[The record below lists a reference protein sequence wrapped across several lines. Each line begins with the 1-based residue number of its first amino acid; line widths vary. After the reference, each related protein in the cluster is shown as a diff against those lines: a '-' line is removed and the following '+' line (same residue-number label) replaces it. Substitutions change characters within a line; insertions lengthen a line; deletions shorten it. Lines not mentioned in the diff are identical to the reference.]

1 MIWQRSRRL
10 PPAPTPQTVAACSD
24 SVAAVDRSPAVI
36 HLPER
41 SLAMS
46 RATTTDDRRLHTP
59 RRGLNR
65 VEAAIYVGVS
75 PSKFDELVKDGR
87 MPKPKKI
94 DARRIFDVRALDLA
108 FDELEGESDANE
120 WDAS

>member
-1 MIWQRSRRL
+1 MIETASRSALDSRR
-10 PPAPTPQTVAACSD
+10 A
-24 SVAAVDRSPAVI
+24 
-36 HLPER
+36 
-41 SLAMS
+41 LA
-46 RATTTDDRRLHTP
+46 P

-75 PSKFDELVKDGR
+75 ASKFDQMVADRR

-94 DARRIFDVRALDLA
+94 DCRKVWDMRALDLA